1 MNNLVLIKSS
11 KGHIVLNI
19 DNISVIGSAEY
30 TDNKISLI
38 ITLSSGKSISLC
50 TFASKDYRFI
60 MNRIIE
66 KLYYQILYRDLD
78 EIINMDDIVN
88 EAKKEENENKTTIS

>member
-1 MNNLVLIKSS
+1 MNNLVMIKSS
-11 KGHIVLNI
+11 KG
-19 DNISVIGSAEY
+19 NISLIGSTEY

-38 ITLSSGKSISLC
+38 ITLSSGKYISLC
-50 TFASKDYRFI
+50 TFTSKDYRFI

-78 EIINMDDIVN
+78 EIINMDDIVK
-88 EAKKEENENKTTIS
+88 ESKKEEDENKTTIS